1 VTAPRTAL
9 ALAALAC
16 AAIPGLEPVAT
27 RAVTS
32 TGEDVDV
39 AEVTD
44 VLGRQWVVRAPRTAT
59 AGARLEAEA
68 GLLASLAGY
77 LPFAVPTLEG
87 SAPLP
92 EGGRAVVSRAL
103 PGRAM
108 TAGDVADLAASPRL
122 AQSLGRCLA
131 AIHDLPERH
140 LESAGSAA
148 YDAEEHRGRRLTEL
162 DRAAATGFVPPRL
175 LTRWENALEEAGAWR
190 FVPCVVHGDLD
201 AGHVLLDGDTVSG
214 VVEWGQVRIADP
226 ADDLAWLAAS
236 VEPATF
242 ESVLVAYSQARRTTP
257 DRDLARRAGL
267 AGELALARWLL
278 HGTSNGDRAVT
289 DDAIG
294 MLTDLDAAVAE
305 TPW

>member
-1 VTAPRTAL
+1 MTAPRSAL

-16 AAIPGLEPVAT
+16 AAIPGLEPAAT

-44 VLGRQWVVRAPRTAT
+44 TLGRQWVVRAPRSAT
-59 AGARLEAEA
+59 AGALLEAEA
-68 GLLASLAGY
+68 GLLTSLAGY

-92 EGGRAVVSRAL
+92 EGGRAVVGRAL

-108 TAGDVADLAASPRL
+108 TPGDVADLAASPRL
-122 AQSLGRCLA
+122 AQSLGRALA

-140 LESAGSAA
+140 VSSTGSAA
-148 YDAEEHRGRRLTEL
+148 YDAEEHRKRRLTEL

-226 ADDLAWLAAS
+226 ADDLAWLAAA

-242 ESVLVAYSQARRTTP
+242 ENVLSAYAQSRRTAP
-257 DRDLARRAGL
+257 DRDLGRRAGL

-278 HGTSNGDRAVT
+278 HGTSTNDRTVT
-289 DDAIG
+289 DDAVG
-294 MLTDLDAAVAE
+294 MLTDLDAAVAG